1 MGSYG
6 IVVTVARV
14 VAVALW
20 AGFVAVLVLEGADDG
35 GAVIGPAWA
44 MAVSYALTLAVMT
57 GLPRRS
63 AIDVVVVSVLVMA
76 GPEIVAAA
84 FHGVGGIRI
93 VLELL
98 AVAAAVLPV
107 KIDRLARGV
116 VVTEAP
122 PLLGSMTVTRGARRS
137 WVFNL
142 RPRPRTQDRVSLG
155 ASDVTGRVQRL
166 PGRESV
172 IEGSE

>member
-6 IVVTVARV
+6 IVVTAARV
-14 VAVALW
+14 VAGVLW
-20 AGFVAVLVLEGADDG
+20 VGFVAVLVLEGADDG
-35 GAVIGPAWA
+35 GAVIAPAWA
-44 MAVSYALTLAVMT
+44 AAVSYALTLAVMI

-63 AIDVVVVSVLVMA
+63 LTDVVVVAVLIMA
-76 GPEIVAAA
+76 GPEIFAAA

-93 VLELL
+93 VLELI
-98 AVAAAVLPV
+98 AVVAAVLPV

-122 PLLGSMTVTRGARRS
+122 PLLGSMAVTRGTRRS
-137 WVFNL
+137 WPFNL
-142 RPRPRTQDRVSLG
+142 RPRPRTDDRVSLG
-155 ASDVTGRVQRL
+155 ASGRVQRL
-166 PGRESV
+166 PGRETI